1 METLDITIRHWML
14 AESPGWLGTATD
26 SPGLHSLQ
34 LLRYCDI
41 RIRRGEQWR
50 PTLQHWEIKIFVR
63 RKYVAAWHLPVS
75 RRLEGSWERQLVNI
89 LCSLSRGQPGDS
101 AHNDRR
107 RSLMDQL
114 TYRSGK
120 WDIINV
126 TLNNNILIYCAAPTA
141 HRAQTQI
148 SIRGSHCQY
157 NDFSVSQSPSHSQP
171 DGPCSLLCIHD
182 NTADSILLKF
192 ENFQDSYF

>member
-1 METLDITIRHWML
+1 
-14 AESPGWLGTATD
+14 
-26 SPGLHSLQ
+26 
-34 LLRYCDI
+34 
-41 RIRRGEQWR
+41 
-50 PTLQHWEIKIFVR
+50 
-63 RKYVAAWHLPVS
+63 
-75 RRLEGSWERQLVNI
+75 
-89 LCSLSRGQPGDS
+89 
-101 AHNDRR
+101 
-107 RSLMDQL
+107 MDQL

-182 NTADSILLKF
+182 NTDSVLLKF
-192 ENFQDSYF
+192 ENFRDSYF

>member
-1 METLDITIRHWML
+1 MPASH
-14 AESPGWLGTATD
+14 
-26 SPGLHSLQ
+26 LQ
-34 LLRYCDI
+34 
-41 RIRRGEQWR
+41 E
-50 PTLQHWEIKIFVR
+50 VM
-63 RKYVAAWHLPVS
+63 
-75 RRLEGSWERQLVNI
+75 EGSWERQLA
-89 LCSLSRGQPGDS
+89 CKYSLQPGPGDS

-126 TLNNNILIYCAAPTA
+126 TLNNNILIYCACCTAPTA

-157 NDFSVSQSPSHSQP
+157 NDFTVSQSPSHSQQA

-182 NTADSILLKF
+182 NADFMLLKF
-192 ENFQDSYF
+192 EILFEISYYFPI